1 MTRNS
6 QHGTQKPSAWYAL
19 GLKKVFG
26 QFLLHTQ
33 RTTPY
38 WVIQKDSVF
47 ILKNNKMTVGIGT
60 NVPGL
65 FKART
70 GNLLRNWAEQ
80 QSKVRDLGMDWWSDR
95 DWNPGPW
102 G

>member
-1 MTRNS
+1 MPREA
-6 QHGTQKPSAWYAL
+6 G
-19 GLKKVFG
+19 
-26 QFLLHTQ
+26 
-33 RTTPY
+33 
-38 WVIQKDSVF
+38 
-47 ILKNNKMTVGIGT
+47 GIGT
-60 NVPGL
+60 DVPDL
-65 FKART
+65 CKART

>member
-1 MTRNS
+1 MPLEA
-6 QHGTQKPSAWYAL
+6 G
-19 GLKKVFG
+19 
-26 QFLLHTQ
+26 
-33 RTTPY
+33 
-38 WVIQKDSVF
+38 
-47 ILKNNKMTVGIGT
+47 GIGT
-60 NVPGL
+60 DVPGL